1 MLISSTDVKR
11 GFSVLALL
19 LPKQRNRLKPE
30 NLDKLMRLILIG
42 PDWFDG
48 STWELLIDKYDAMGE
63 IRILLNKQLYVLNKR
78 GPFFVCEQQNKI
90 CLLSFVT
97 FSLFMHVY
105 CIKNHTFF
113 AEGHSYLNANTRFF
127 I

>member
-1 MLISSTDVKR
+1 MLISNTDVKR

-63 IRILLNKQLYVLNKR
+63 IRILLNK
-78 GPFFVCEQQNKI
+78 
-90 CLLSFVT
+90 
-97 FSLFMHVY
+97 
-105 CIKNHTFF
+105 
-113 AEGHSYLNANTRFF
+113 
-127 I
+127 